1 MPFLLA
7 AALALN
13 ADPTPSLA
21 STPLQSNLEYAEPI
35 VGDWAYLA
43 TNDGSE
49 ATFSNTSGQPQL
61 TIRCTRSTRRVAIL
75 KEAPSASPS
84 LWIWTSS
91 KTMSLPATYDSTST
105 RVKVDLGAYDP
116 LLDAIASS
124 RGRIGFSSS
133 GLQALVV
140 PPWADVARVIEDCRV

>member
-1 MPFLLA
+1 MPFLFA
-7 AALALN
+7 AALAQT
-13 ADPTPSLA
+13 APTSNVD
-21 STPLQSNLEYAEPI
+21 STPLKSNLEYTEPV
-35 VGDWAYLA
+35 VGNWTYLA

-75 KEAPSASPS
+75 KAAPSASPS

-91 KTMSLPATYDSTST
+91 KKMSLPATYDSTSA
-105 RVKVDLGAYDP
+105 RVSADLGAYDP

>member
-1 MPFLLA
+1 MPFLFA
-7 AALALN
+7 AAFTLTV
-13 ADPTPSLA
+13 DPTPNVA
-21 STPLQSNLEYAEPI
+21 GTPLQSNLEYAQPI
-35 VGDWAYLA
+35 VGNWTYEG

-49 ATFSNTSGQPQL
+49 ATFGNSSGRPQL

-75 KEAPSASPS
+75 KAASTASPS

-91 KTMSLPATYDSTST
+91 EQMSLPASYDSSTSLVST
-105 RVKVDLGAYDP
+105 DLGAYDP

-133 GLQALVV
+133 GLEALVV
-140 PPWADVARVIEDCRV
+140 PPWADIARVIEDCRI